1 MMPLALA
8 FNLRIGQRG
17 IPYQDVIRFI
27 ARQKYPKRSCCA
39 LIQII
44 PNSRGSHSEISGT

>member
-1 MMPLALA
+1 MMPPALA

-17 IPYQDVIRFI
+17 LSYQDVIHII
-27 ARQKYPKRSCCA
+27 ARQKYPTREDCA
-39 LIQII
+39 LVQII